1 MRDANGAHAA
11 VKLDPESEQDGQ
23 LVAVLQ
29 DLIDRDGRD
38 AVARRFEVSERT
50 LRRAVTSGQLSGKL
64 AKALEAAQ
72 SKAPEARLNLLE
84 REVAALRSRVVEQ
97 KLEREAR
104 AGDEGGEVLRQRLDG
119 LEDRLQDVEQ
129 QLADGL
135 ASLRAEVSV
144 LHGSS
149 PPAQLDH
156 VLENAAG
163 QTQRFFPR
171 RSFPQL
177 VTVEPADDDEHNFG
191 GAWPVVAEWRA
202 QRTLSKAHW
211 PSVEGR
217 QAQVRML
224 ELELALF
231 DEQGLTL
238 PPEHYPMPDALRP
251 RWSYEHRQSLRL
263 YRRELRR
270 ARVRRWAVRLLT
282 LGLRS

>member
-1 MRDANGAHAA
+1 MRDANGAGTA
-11 VKLDPESEQDGQ
+11 VKTDPESAQDGQ
-23 LVAVLQ
+23 LVALLQ

-50 LRRAVTSGQLSGKL
+50 LRRAVNSGQLSGKL
-64 AKALEAAQ
+64 TTALEAVQ

-97 KLEREAR
+97 EREAR
-104 AGDEGGEVLRQRLDG
+104 AGDEGGEALRQRLDG

-144 LHGSS
+144 LHESS
-149 PPAQLDH
+149 PPALPDH
-156 VLENAAG
+156 VLENADDRP
-163 QTQRFFPR
+163 QQFLPR
-171 RSFPQL
+171 RSFPEL
-177 VTVEPADDDEHNFG
+177 VTIEPADDDEHNFG
-191 GAWPVVAEWRA
+191 DAWPAVAEWRA
-202 QRTLSKAHW
+202 QRTLFKAHW

-231 DEQGLTL
+231 DEHGLTL
-238 PPEHYPMPDALRP
+238 PPEHYPMAEALRL
-251 RWSYEHRQSLRL
+251 RWSYEHRRTLRL
-263 YRRELRR
+263 RRRALRR

-282 LGLRS
+282 LGLKR